1 MTLISIIP
9 NILLNENSYENLL
22 IYYVPYK
29 TVYGASPSQNI
40 FDKKHGD
47 IRKYTE
53 TEYLTLF

>member
-22 IYYVPYK
+22 IYCVPYK
-29 TVYGASPSQNI
+29 TVYGASPLQNI

-47 IRKYTE
+47 IRKYTG